1 MVIFL
6 PQASF
11 YANSAIQQIG
21 PEMREAAEVSGARD
35 WRVFLRVIL
44 PLMAPSLV
52 AGWSLLFILSAG
64 EINAS
69 AMLAGPGSPVVGQ
82 AILDL
87 WTSGTFPLLAALSV
101 VITAVSTTVVLTVL
115 ALGGRPNS
123 GNAP

>member
-1 MVIFL
+1 
-6 PQASF
+6 
-11 YANSAIQQIG
+11 
-21 PEMREAAEVSGARD
+21 
-35 WRVFLRVIL
+35 
-44 PLMAPSLV
+44 
-52 AGWSLLFILSAG
+52 
-64 EINAS
+64 
-69 AMLAGPGSPVVGQ
+69 VVGQ